1 MCGTECQKT
10 FKLLNGFGRET
21 YWSWSGSGFLDPASK
36 ISRDS
41 FFRICNPLLS
51 PSEKEN
57 FLQNSHPLQTFARY
71 FVAKEAYFKA
81 AGGVWMGGAS
91 GFAEIEVDCDEEKF
105 YVRGKGVETHGNF
118 FDTPDGLGASVLVW
132 KKRENP

>member
-1 MCGTECQKT
+1 MVLGE
-10 FKLLNGFGRET
+10 KLIGVGVDQVSWTRLQRFLET
-21 YWSWSGSGFLDPASK
+21 HSSEFVT
-36 ISRDS
+36 R
-41 FFRICNPLLS
+41 LLS